1 MCVFKYHAFIYFLRP
16 PPWYGTL
23 LLLPMETRKSN
34 IQNKK
39 KQEKG
44 EKEIVIEQR
53 VLESS
58 KCTEIISWLE
68 LTLAVLQRKGVFV
81 RVKCG
86 LWKNFKDPVKL
97 LQGELK
103 IFFTILSVWCLDL
116 SRRRR
121 RAYQTCIS
129 NLRISLAHFHWISVP
144 QLWFPMIPLPC

>member
-1 MCVFKYHAFIYFLRP
+1 
-16 PPWYGTL
+16 
-23 LLLPMETRKSN
+23 METRKSN

-86 LWKNFKDPVKL
+86 L
-97 LQGELK
+97 
-103 IFFTILSVWCLDL
+103 
-116 SRRRR
+116 
-121 RAYQTCIS
+121 
-129 NLRISLAHFHWISVP
+129 
-144 QLWFPMIPLPC
+144 